1 VVVEIKA
8 RFDERANIAWAR
20 KLEEAGCHVVYGFVG
35 MKTHAKLMLIVRQQ
49 LDGTMRRYCHIGTGN
64 YHSTTARLYEDFG
77 LLTADQQVGEDVT
90 DLFNHLTGYSRKS
103 GYLRLLVA
111 PEALRAGIVG
121 RIGRQAAR
129 ARAGKPAKIVF
140 KCNALVDEVV
150 IDALYRA
157 AQAGVPIDIWVRGMC
172 ALRPDMPG
180 LSQNIRVRS
189 ILGRFLEHS
198 RIYAFGTGEPDPGPE
213 PGEDPDAGN
222 EVWLGSADMMHR
234 NLDRRV
240 ETLVRVGDPAHCVK
254 LRELLDLGMDDGTSS
269 WWLGSDGNWIRHAR
283 DAAGAPLLDVQE
295 TLITDKSRG
304 RLADA

>member
-1 VVVEIKA
+1 
-8 RFDERANIAWAR
+8 
-20 KLEEAGCHVVYGFVG
+20 
-35 MKTHAKLMLIVRQQ
+35 MKTHCKLMLIVRQEP
-49 LDGTMRRYCHIGTGN
+49 DGTLRRYCHIGTGN

-77 LLTADQQVGEDVT
+77 LLTADLAVGEDVT

-103 GYLRLLVA
+103 GYRRLLVA
-111 PEALRAGIVG
+111 PESLRAGIVG
-121 RIGRQAAR
+121 RISRQASR
-129 ARAGKPAKIVF
+129 ARAGKPAKIAF

-172 ALRPDMPG
+172 ALRPGEPG
-180 LSQNIRVRS
+180 LSENIRVRS

-198 RIYAFGTGEPDPGPE
+198 RVYAFGTGTPDPDAE

-222 EVWLGSADMMHR
+222 EVYLGSADMMHR

-240 ETLVRVGDPAHCVK
+240 EALVRVADPGQCAR

-269 WWLGSDGNWIRHAR
+269 WWLGRDGTWTRHAR
-283 DAAGAPLLDVQE
+283 GAAYAPLPDVQE
-295 TLITDKSRG
+295 ILITDNSRG